1 MNLTVLSIGYPFAPT
16 GPDAVGGVEQIL
28 SQLDFAMAQ
37 AGHRSIVIAP
47 EGSVTAGRLIPVPR
61 TNGTVT
67 AERRG
72 VVYSRVREA
81 ISDVLESTRVDLV
94 HMHGIDFHEYLPPP
108 GPPLLVTL
116 HLPPAWYPPEV
127 FRPSRP
133 STFLHCVSTAQ
144 RKSCPSSDALLPEI
158 ENGVPVHVLGERCHA
173 KRSFAVALGR
183 ICPEKGFH
191 LALDAAISANVPL
204 LLAGEVFG
212 YETHQHYFNAEITPR
227 LGPSRRFV
235 GRVGLRR
242 KRRLLSAAR
251 CLLVPSLVAETSSL
265 VAMEAMAC
273 GTPVVAFPAGALA
286 DIIEPGKTGW
296 LVSDVDEMAQAI
308 LACRAL
314 STEVCRE
321 SARWRFASERMVAD
335 YFALY
340 RRLAGAEASTI
351 GQSRPVEEYECAI

>member
-16 GPDAVGGVEQIL
+16 GPDAVGGAEQIL
-28 SQLDFAMAQ
+28 SHLDFAMAQ

-67 AERRG
+67 EERRL

-158 ENGVPVHVLGERCHA
+158 ENGVPVHALGERRHA

-191 LALDAAISANVPL
+191 LALDAAASADVPL

-212 YETHQHYFNAEITPR
+212 YEAHQHYFDTEITPR

-235 GRVGLRR
+235 GRVGLRK

-251 CLLVPSLVAETSSL
+251 CLLIPSLVAETSSL
-265 VAMEAMAC
+265 VAMEAIAC
-273 GTPVVAFPAGALA
+273 GTPVVAFPTGALA
-286 DIIEPGKTGW
+286 DIVEPGKTGW
-296 LVSDVDEMAQAI
+296 LVNDVHEMGEAI
-308 LACRAL
+308 LACRSL
-314 STEVCRE
+314 SSETCRE
-321 SARWRFASERMVAD
+321 TARWRFAADRMVAD
-335 YFALY
+335 YLAVY
-340 RRLAGAEASTI
+340 ARLTDAGGLAM
-351 GQSRPVEEYECAI
+351 GPRRPVEVYECAF